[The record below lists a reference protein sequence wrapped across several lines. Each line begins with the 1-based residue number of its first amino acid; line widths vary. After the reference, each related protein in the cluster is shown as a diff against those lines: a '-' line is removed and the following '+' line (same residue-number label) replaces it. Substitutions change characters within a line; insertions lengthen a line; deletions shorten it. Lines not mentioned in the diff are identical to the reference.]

1 MKSIS
6 KKYSQKI
13 THNYKQVFLI
23 SWRKHPLVPLF
34 KTFGVLAILL
44 ISLSTNSFA
53 QKARLEKTI
62 SEKYTVSK
70 SDKLL
75 IDNRFGEVVIR
86 TWDKKEITVD
96 ITIEGYGKNENQAKE
111 MLNKVEID
119 YGKSGGEI
127 SFITRIDKKNNS
139 WSNNGKSGYEINYVV
154 NMPKSNPLDL
164 TNKYGSTQLDD
175 FDGKLKLVIGYGKI
189 NAGNLGSNEVDI
201 LVKYSKATFKD
212 ISGGKLELRYSGGTS
227 IGKVGTIE
235 LSDKYGGVSI
245 EEAESVDAE
254 IAYSSLKVQTLA
266 KELKLDSR
274 YSGCKIYEVQEG
286 FESVDVSTSFGSC
299 TIGFQPNAD
308 FDFYATAKFGGFKN
322 SLSNTDIRKE
332 ISKNNST
339 EVEGTH
345 GKSGKAKVRVSASF
359 GSIIFE

>member
-13 THNYKQVFLI
+13 QIVGMFAL
-23 SWRKHPLVPLF
+23 LF
-34 KTFGVLAILL
+34 IAFSN
-44 ISLSTNSFA
+44 SLFA
-53 QKARLEKTI
+53 QKARLEKKI

-75 IDNRFGEVVIR
+75 IDNRFGEVVVR
-86 TWDKKEITVD
+86 TWDKKQITVD
-96 ITIEGYGKNENQAKE
+96 ITIEGYGKNESQAQE
-111 MLNKVEID
+111 MLDKVEID
-119 YGKSGGEI
+119 YGKSGSEI
-127 SFITRIDKKNNS
+127 SFITRIDKNNNS
-139 WSNNGKSGYEINYVV
+139 WSSNGKSGYEINYIV

-175 FDGKLKLVIGYGKI
+175 FDGKLKLEIGYGKI

-212 ISGGKLELRYSGGTS
+212 IGGGKLEFRYSGGTS
-227 IGKVGTIE
+227 IGKVGDIE

-245 EEAESVDAE
+245 EEATSVDAE
-254 IAYSSLKVQTLA
+254 IAYSGLKIDKLT

-274 YSGCKIYEVQEG
+274 YSGCKIYEVQAG
-286 FESVDVSTSFGSC
+286 FESVDVSTSYGSC
-299 TIGFQPNAD
+299 TLGFQPNAD
-308 FDFYATAKFGGFKN
+308 FDFYATASYGGFKN
-322 SLSNTDIRKE
+322 RLSNVDIQKE
-332 ISKNNST
+332 VSKNTST

-345 GKSGKAKVRVSASF
+345 GKSGKAKVRVSASY
-359 GSIIFE
+359 GSVTFE